1 MFGVLLRSNSM
12 QRETMLSILVFISP
26 ASVLGVLSMLFAD
39 SCVAGVGVGVGFV
52 FGIGLG
58 DDSVISV
65 GVASFRD
72 SPRDSPRDLPRD
84 APCDAPCDS
93 LCGWVT

>member
-1 MFGVLLRSNSM
+1 
-12 QRETMLSILVFISP
+12 MLSILVFISP

-39 SCVAGVGVGVGFV
+39 SCVAGVGVGFV

-58 DDSVISV
+58 DDSVTSV

-72 SPRDSPRDLPRD
+72 SPRDLPRDSPRDLPRD
-84 APCDAPCDS
+84 VLRDS